1 MDTAALFRHAPTI
14 FVTVCLLAYVT
25 YNFVRGGAYARG
37 KGWQSKEEAP
47 PILLPHTRDIDL
59 DFFRANSE
67 HYLLFVQMRR
77 HSGG

>member
-1 MDTAALFRHAPTI
+1 MDTAALFRHVPTI

-47 PILLPHTRDIDL
+47 KSYYLTQGILILIS
-59 DFFRANSE
+59 FGQIASIIF
-67 HYLLFVQMRR
+67 YLYK
-77 HSGG
+77 

>member
-1 MDTAALFRHAPTI
+1 MDTAALFRHVPTI

-47 PILLPHTRDIDL
+47 QSYYLTQGILILIS
-59 DFFRANSE
+59 FGQIAIIIF
-67 HYLLFVQMRR
+67 YLYK
-77 HSGG
+77 